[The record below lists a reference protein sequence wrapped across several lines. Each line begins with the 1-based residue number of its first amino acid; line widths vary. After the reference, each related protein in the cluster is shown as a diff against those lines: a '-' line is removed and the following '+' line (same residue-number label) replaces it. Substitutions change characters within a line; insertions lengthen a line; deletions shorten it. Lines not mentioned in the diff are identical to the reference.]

1 MIFIRAGLVELICT
15 DCGALIVL
23 GNPDRAMVELADVNA
38 AEHEHQLT
46 HLIQAHKEREAL
58 G

>member
-1 MIFIRAGLVELICT
+1 MIFICARLVELHCS
-15 DCGALIVL
+15 DCGERSYVTGAD
-23 GNPDRAMVELADVNA
+23 GWVELADVNA

>member
-1 MIFIRAGLVELICT
+1 MILIRAGLVELICS
-15 DCGALIVL
+15 DCGALIVV
-23 GNPDRAMVELADVNA
+23 GTDRGMVELADVNA